1 MTEPDIKVKLIIDE
15 QTKKVILVFEDFD
28 NIQQSRDFCTFLADY
43 LNITIVDENIK
54 TIRTL
59 H

>member
-1 MTEPDIKVKLIIDE
+1 MIEPDIKVKLIIDE